1 MRPLQDGSRSG
12 QPDGARARAQ
22 ATDAVV
28 QHLNTEL
35 EGANRQLQQLDG
47 ALKRIDA
54 LETVRYLG
62 MGSFGVVY
70 LCRTPGGK
78 QVVQKEITMR
88 GSSPKEALDL
98 IAEVTNHARL
108 VHPHI
113 EQPLLELGDPLANT
127 MRGGQYLQHW

>member
-1 MRPLQDGSRSG
+1 MLGLLEYGDRVYLLWSLLVVAAAAVLLRATSS
-12 QPDGARARAQ
+12 ARARAQ

-78 QVVQKEITMR
+78 QVV
-88 GSSPKEALDL
+88 SSEAS
-98 IAEVTNHARL
+98 A
-108 VHPHI
+108 
-113 EQPLLELGDPLANT
+113 
-127 MRGGQYLQHW
+127 